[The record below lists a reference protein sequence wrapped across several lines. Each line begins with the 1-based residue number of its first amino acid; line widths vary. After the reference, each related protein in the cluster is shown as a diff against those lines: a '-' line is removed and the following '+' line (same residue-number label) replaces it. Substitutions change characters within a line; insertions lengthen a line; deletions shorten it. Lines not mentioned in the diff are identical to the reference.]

1 MNDLS
6 RLKTSVHLHGNTIWE
21 LASDLLYETA
31 SVTWPESSKR
41 DLVAWFLRNYMHM
54 SFNQIATL
62 LKYGKGYTAA
72 EAVSNLNSQSSDPVD
87 LRGENMEDLTAWKM
101 LCAKYYGV
109 ERNTM
114 LYRCSNEL
122 RDSLLWSAN
131 GNGLSDKYN
140 KMNNQSYAATPTNSP
155 SLFNTLMLIEEY
167 ESGDPDFFNNFYVTQ
182 NL

>member
-21 LASDLLYETA
+21 LASDLLYETV
-31 SVTWPESSKR
+31 SVSWPEASKR

-54 SFNQIATL
+54 SFNQIAAL
-62 LKYGKGYTAA
+62 LKYSNGYTAA
-72 EAVSNLNSQSSDPVD
+72 EAVANLNNQAPDPVD
-87 LRGENMEDLTAWKM
+87 LRGENMEDLAAWKM
-101 LCAKYYGV
+101 LCSKYYGV

-114 LYRCSNEL
+114 LYRCSPEL

-140 KMNNQSYAATPTNSP
+140 KMNNQQYAPTPTNSP
-155 SLFNTLMLIEEY
+155 SLFNTLILIEEY
-167 ESGDPDFFNNFYVTQ
+167 ESGDEDFFNNYNVTQ
-182 NL
+182 TL